1 MNVRFMLPVISFLLM
16 IPAAQAQSNEPV
28 KVSIQT
34 KFGVVNLQAAILATA
49 EGKEATKQLEVQ
61 FAPRYNEIQGME
73 KRIENDQVRLR
84 TGQTT
89 LSDDEQTR
97 IQRES
102 AQLQRKYQRAGQ
114 ELQEDANDAQQEVI
128 NRIGRKV
135 VLVLTQYSKE
145 NGFAMILDNSSQQTP
160 ILYAA
165 VQIDVTQDIIR
176 LYDQTYPLKITTP
189 KSSVPKQP

>member
-1 MNVRFMLPVISFLLM
+1 M

-34 KFGVVNLQAAILATA
+34 KFGVVNLQAAILGTA
-49 EGKEATKQLEVQ
+49 EGKEATKQLEAQ
-61 FAPRYNEIQGME
+61 FAPRYGEIQDME

-89 LSDDEQTR
+89 LSDEEQAR

-102 AQLQRKYQRAGQ
+102 AQLQRKYQRNGQ

-160 ILYAA
+160 VLYAA
-165 VQIDVTQDIIR
+165 NQIDVTQDIIR
-176 LYDQTYPLKITTP
+176 LYDQTYPLKIATP